1 MCVCVNQEASGLE
14 PFFFSPLFIV
24 ETENPR
30 ERLPRGDGRAPPL
43 PPAVWARGSLPAAHR
58 AGLPPRTPPAAR
70 RPPRVSAR
78 RPGHLSRQL
87 PGNPAPPPWAPARPR
102 QPLGPAPAADS
113 KFDPPGGLG
122 GGSAGRRPPG
132 VLSRRPL
139 GRLPPW
145 EGVGLLSAGQPCAA
159 QVMGK
164 VLQDFSPRGPGAA
177 PRTSPF
183 GGLGCPL
190 GSYRMP
196 VEPSPYHGGNLSR
209 GLEEA
214 ERCV

>member
-1 MCVCVNQEASGLE
+1 M
-14 PFFFSPLFIV
+14 
-24 ETENPR
+24 
-30 ERLPRGDGRAPPL
+30 
-43 PPAVWARGSLPAAHR
+43 
-58 AGLPPRTPPAAR
+58 
-70 RPPRVSAR
+70 
-78 RPGHLSRQL
+78 
-87 PGNPAPPPWAPARPR
+87 
-102 QPLGPAPAADS
+102 
-113 KFDPPGGLG
+113 
-122 GGSAGRRPPG
+122 
-132 VLSRRPL
+132 LSRRPL

-214 ERCV
+214 ERCVWPGGSWEAREATGPSPPPGLGGSEADGPLLALGASHVAPSRDRLLWWRCVTAL